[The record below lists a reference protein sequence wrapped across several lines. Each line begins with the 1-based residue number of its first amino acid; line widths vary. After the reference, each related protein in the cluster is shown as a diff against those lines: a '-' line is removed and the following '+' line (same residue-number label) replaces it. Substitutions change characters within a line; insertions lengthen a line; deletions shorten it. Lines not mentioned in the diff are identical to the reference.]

1 MNHADLDENLY
12 ASEQRSSRW
21 SSWRSFCGSFLI
33 VSGQKLAG
41 KKSSPGQN
49 ERAFSLCRWRTISHP
64 GRCARNAGKG
74 IHGSLFLRRDERR
87 DRNGGHKSLERLSL
101 NVIGSWPIGVVG
113 RYTRRKFSPLV
124 KNWMAARK
132 RGYRPTSRVLTYVY
146 SYKLAISIIGERNRA
161 YVPVASGNADGK
173 AKKFAERIL
182 FSRLDLAW

>member
-1 MNHADLDENLY
+1 MSQADLDKNLY
-12 ASEQRSSRW
+12 PSEQRSSRW
-21 SSWRSFCGSFLI
+21 SSRRSFCGSFLI

-64 GRCARNAGKG
+64 GRCAQNAGKG
-74 IHGSLFLRRDERR
+74 IHGSLFLRRDGRR

-101 NVIGSWPIGVVG
+101 NVIGSWPIVAWSVG
-113 RYTRRKFSPLV
+113 ILDESFPLLSKIEWRPGIVAIVQQAEYLLTYTRI
-124 KNWMAARK
+124 NWR
-132 RGYRPTSRVLTYVY
+132 YRLSA
-146 SYKLAISIIGERNRA
+146 KEIA

-182 FSRLDLAW
+182 F